1 VTAGSG
7 PANTKVKRCPAC
19 KREFPATEIVCAYD
33 HTILMTVTVDQ
44 LLGTTLADKYLVMS
58 EIGRGGMSIV
68 YKGKHTLMDR
78 IVAIKMLQSQL
89 VADPT
94 STKRFQQEAQAVS
107 CLAHPNVIGVF
118 DFGIA
123 PTGQPYLVMDFLVG
137 ESLADIIKRDNHV
150 PEKRAIGLFM
160 QACDALEHAHK
171 KGVIHRDLKSSNIMI
186 VDAEGKPD
194 TIKVVDFGIAKLM
207 PSSGKQ
213 AQNLTQTGEIFGSP
227 IYMSPEQ
234 CLGQPLDA
242 RSDIYSMGVLMYEAL
257 TGYPPLMGHTIVDT
271 MQMHVGTKPVSF
283 VEMRPDLTFTQ
294 DLEDVVFKA
303 LQKNPDD
310 RFETMQGFYKA
321 LERTQAAI
329 NNGTARRIGGSTAAV
344 GGANSP
350 DPVIKASQA
359 ETTNPK
365 YGDARLSA
373 QGIPSRARVTASHR
387 ASSASRYGVKAL
399 EDESRN
405 ASASGI
411 GTNADKAVK
420 RDMVPIYFAIGAAVI
435 LLLLVVA
442 FFMLRPR

>member
-7 PANTKVKRCPAC
+7 PANKKVKRCPAC
-19 KREFPATEIVCAYD
+19 KREFPATEIVCSYD
-33 HTILMTVTVDQ
+33 NTILMTVTVDQ
-44 LLGTTLADKYLVMS
+44 LIGTTLADKYLVMS
-58 EIGRGGMSIV
+58 EVGRGGMSIV

-150 PEKRAIGLFM
+150 PDKRAIGLFM

-171 KGVIHRDLKSSNIMI
+171 KGVIHRDLKSSNIMVI
-186 VDAEGKPD
+186 DAEGKPD
-194 TIKVVDFGIAKLM
+194 TVKVVDFGIAKLM

-271 MQMHVGTKPVSF
+271 MQLHVGTKPSAF
-283 VEMRPDLTFTQ
+283 TEMRPDLSFTQ
-294 DLEDVVFKA
+294 ELQDVVFKS
-303 LQKNPDD
+303 LQKNPND
-310 RFETMQGFYKA
+310 RFHSMQEFYQA
-321 LERTQAAI
+321 LERVQTAVA
-329 NNGTARRIGGSTAAV
+329 NGTARRIGGSSSLPV
-344 GGANSP
+344 GGGSLP
-350 DPVIKASQA
+350 DPLVPAAQA
-359 ETTNPK
+359 ETTNPR
-365 YGDARLSA
+365 YSDPRLSA
-373 QGIPSRARVTASHR
+373 QGLPSRARITATHR
-387 ASSASRYGVKAL
+387 ASSASRYGVKSY
-399 EDESRN
+399 ESEARN
-405 ASASGI
+405 PASA
-411 GTNADKAVK
+411 DPKAGEEEK
-420 RDMVPIYFAIGAAVI
+420 RNMIPIYIAIGAAVL

-442 FFMLRPR
+442 FFILRPR

>member
-1 VTAGSG
+1 VTAESG
-7 PANTKVKRCPAC
+7 PANKKVKRCPAC
-19 KREFPATEIVCAYD
+19 KREFPATEIVCSYD
-33 HTILMTVTVDQ
+33 NTILMTVSVDQ
-44 LLGTTLADKYLVMS
+44 LIGTTLADKYLVMS

-186 VDAEGKPD
+186 IDAEGKPD

-271 MQMHVGTKPVSF
+271 MQMHVGTKPASF
-283 VEMRPDLTFTQ
+283 AEMRPDLSFTE
-294 DLEDVVFKA
+294 DLQEVVFKA

-310 RFETMQGFYKA
+310 RFETMQAFYKG
-321 LERTQAAI
+321 LERAQAAVT
-329 NNGTARRIGGSTAAV
+329 NGSARRIGPSSATAGSV
-344 GGANSP
+344 NVL
-350 DPVIKASQA
+350 DPVVKASQA

-365 YGDARLSA
+365 YGDPRLSA
-373 QGIPSRARVTASHR
+373 QGMSARARVTANHR
-387 ASSASRYGVKAL
+387 ASSASRYGIKSI

-405 ASASGI
+405 PSAAGPGSNIAGE
-411 GTNADKAVK
+411 K
-420 RDMVPIYFAIGAAVI
+420 RDMVPIYFAVGAAVI
-435 LLLLVVA
+435 LLLIVVA
-442 FFMLRPR
+442 FFILRPHQ